1 MDGTATKFASDGL
14 PHRWLDG
21 LARDVP
27 ALAAGCWPLGGPARN
42 GHVPIGWSG
51 LDDDDAHRTL
61 RQAHSLGVR
70 QFDTADVYG
79 FGLSERRL
87 GRLLASVPRDSVI
100 VGSKVGYLPGPD
112 LHPYDPRQIRR
123 QFETSLRNLGTTHLD
138 IYSFHSGDF
147 GPNDAYLDDAVASV
161 RELKSAGA
169 VVAVGMRAPH
179 RFAVEWVA
187 TSGHPDGGKAARFL
201 ALVDRIRPDILAVRH
216 NYLTP
221 PPEPGHTSVLSF
233 ARQRRIGVLLKQ
245 VVGQGLLLRPATR
258 SGPQCYALGDHRRDK
273 PWFSPRAEDV
283 LRVELAPVR
292 DHFGPT
298 PEHLIGVALR
308 YALQTAPASVALLG
322 LHTAAQIR
330 AACRALSLPALT
342 ADELTLVTTVGL
354 RVRERLIRAVG
365 PGD

>member
-1 MDGTATKFASDGL
+1 MDGTGAEVADDGL

-21 LARDVP
+21 LGRDVP
-27 ALAAGCWPLGGPARN
+27 ALAAGCWPLGGPACN
-42 GHVPIGWSG
+42 GDVPIGWSD
-51 LDDDDAHRTL
+51 LDDDSADRAL
-61 RQAHSLGVR
+61 RQAYSLGVR

-112 LHPYDPRQIRR
+112 LHPYDPRQIRN
-123 QFETSLRNLGTTHLD
+123 QFEASLRNLGTTYLD

-147 GPNDAYLDDAVASV
+147 GPDDTYLDDAVASV
-161 RELKSAGA
+161 RDLKNAGT
-169 VVAVGMRAPH
+169 VAAIGMRAPH
-179 RFAVEWVA
+179 RFAAEWAA
-187 TSGHPDGGKAARFL
+187 TPGHPAAGKAARFL

-221 PPEPGHTSVLSF
+221 AESGHTSVLSF

-245 VVGQGLLLRPATR
+245 VVGQGLLLRPATWP
-258 SGPQCYALGDHRRDK
+258 GPRCYAPGDHRRDK

-292 DHFGPT
+292 EHFGPT

-330 AACRALSLPALT
+330 AACRALSLPSLT
-342 ADELTLVTTVGL
+342 ADELALVTKVGL
-354 RVRERLIRAVG
+354 RVREQLIGAVG